1 MQNKITGIVI
11 FLMLFLPISSYSMAD
26 EMFKIGLGTGIFFT
40 FTIVIV
46 ISYVAIQIT
55 SNKEIKK

>member
-1 MQNKITGIVI
+1 MQNKITGLVL
-11 FLMLFLPISSYSMAD
+11 FLILLLPISSYSMAD
-26 EMFKIGLGTGIFFT
+26 QMFNIGLGIGIFFT

-55 SNKEIKK
+55 SNK